1 MPLREAYELY
11 GTPRGAVANNVNGFA
26 VQSHAYT
33 LPFDALI
40 AAGRIEGPNVIV
52 HSEEALSPDLAHE
65 FFAKLNAAK
74 SELWLRSQ
82 GQIDFYD
89 DPALIDPAADAIA
102 SFFDE
107 TLGTPGTATS

>member
-1 MPLREAYELY
+1 
-11 GTPRGAVANNVNGFA
+11 
-26 VQSHAYT
+26 

-40 AAGRIEGPNVIV
+40 AAGRIEVPSLIV